1 MSESTEQRI
10 STCTVTDAG
19 PCLKRL
25 AIEVPA
31 DVVTSRINES
41 FDALVSEA
49 ALPGFRKGHAPRG
62 LLEKR
67 FGESVHG
74 ETKSQLVASAYSEA
88 IEEHGIKVVGDPISE
103 SLPDAQLERGQPLKF
118 EVDVEV
124 MPTFEVPELDKLAIK
139 KPVIEVDDKAIA
151 EEIEKICLAEGELDE
166 QETPAAGDYL
176 SGHGIMKAGDETIH
190 DIPGAVVQVPEGD
203 EGMIL
208 GVMVSDFAK
217 QLGKPKAGD
226 EITIKTKGPEHHE
239 VEAVRDQDLVITF
252 KIERIDRIIPAEL
265 DSLLERFG
273 MESKEQLEEAIKNR
287 NEQRAA
293 AEQQSVMRQQV
304 AAHLL
309 KNVEMDLPQRL
320 TAKQTERMLQR
331 KRAELMYRGVDA
343 MEIETNVAK
352 LREASVA
359 EAARETKLF
368 FILNKVAEDRDVQ
381 IQQAEVDG
389 AIAQM
394 AFRQGVRPEGLRQQL
409 IQNKQIGTIVQQVLE
424 HKALDAI
431 ISTAEVEEV
440 SKDEWEKFAKSQ
452 NEA

>member
-31 DVVTSRINES
+31 DVVSDRINES

-124 MPTFEVPELDKLAIK
+124 LPTFEVPELDKLAIK
-139 KPVIEVDDKAIA
+139 KPVIEVNEDVVA
-151 EEIEKICLAEGELDE
+151 EEIEKLCLAEGELDE
-166 QETPAAGDYL
+166 QETPAPGDYL
-176 SGHGIMKAGDETIH
+176 SGHGIMKAGDDVIH
-190 DIPGAVVQVPEGD
+190 DIPGAVVQVPDGD

-217 QLGKPKAGD
+217 QIGKPKAGD
-226 EITIKTKGPEHHE
+226 EIKIKTKGPEHHE
-239 VEAVRDQDLVITF
+239 VEAVRDQDLDISF
-252 KIERIDRIIPAEL
+252 KIERIDRIVPAEL
-265 DSLLERFG
+265 EPLLERFG
-273 MESKEQLEEAIKNR
+273 METKDQLEEAIKTR

-293 AEQQSVMRQQV
+293 TEQQMVMRQQV
-304 AAHLL
+304 ASHLL
-309 KNVEMDLPQRL
+309 KNIEMELPQRL
-320 TAKQTERMLQR
+320 TAKQSERMLQR
-331 KRAELMYRGVDA
+331 KRAELMYRGVDP
-343 MEIETNVAK
+343 MELETNIAK
-352 LREASVA
+352 LREASST
-359 EAARETKLF
+359 EASRETKLF
-368 FILNKVAEDRDVQ
+368 FILNKVAEDRGVQ

-431 ISTAEVEEV
+431 ISTAEIEEV
-440 SKDEWEKFAKSQ
+440 SKDEWEAYAKSQ
-452 NEA
+452 ND

>member
-31 DVVTSRINES
+31 DVVTDRINES

-88 IEEHGIKVVGDPISE
+88 IEEHGLKVIGDPISE
-103 SLPDAQLERGQPLKF
+103 SLPDVALEKGQPLKF
-118 EVDVEV
+118 EVDIEV
-124 MPTFEVPELDKLAIK
+124 LPTFEVPELDKLAIK
-139 KPVIEVDDKAIA
+139 KPVVEVNDKMVA
-151 EEIEKICLAEGELDE
+151 EEIEKLCLAEGELDE
-166 QETPAAGDYL
+166 QETPAAGDYI
-176 SGHGIMKAGDETIH
+176 SGHGIMKAGDEVIH
-190 DIPGAVVQVPEGD
+190 DIPGAVVQLPDGD

-208 GVMVSDFAK
+208 GVMVPNFAK
-217 QLGKPKAGD
+217 QVGKPKAGD
-226 EITIKTKGPEHHE
+226 EINIKTKGPEHHE
-239 VEAVRDQDLVITF
+239 VEAVRGQDLQISF
-252 KIERIDRIIPAEL
+252 KIDRIDRIVPAKIE
-265 DSLLERFG
+265 SLIEQFG
-273 MESKEQLEEAIKNR
+273 METKDQLEEAIKTR
-287 NEQRAA
+287 NEQRAV
-293 AEQQSVMRQQV
+293 AEQQMVMRQQV
-304 AAHLL
+304 ASHLL
-309 KNVEMDLPQRL
+309 KSIEMELPERL
-320 TAKQTERMLQR
+320 TAKQSERMLQR
-331 KRAELMYRGVDA
+331 KRAELMYRGVDP
-343 MEIETNVAK
+343 MELETHIAK
-352 LREASVA
+352 LREASA
-359 EAARETKLF
+359 SEAARETKLF
-368 FILNKVAEDRDVQ
+368 FILNKVAEDRGVQ

-431 ISTAEVEEV
+431 ISTAEIEEV
-440 SKDEWEKFAKSQ
+440 TRDEWEAYAKSQ
-452 NEA
+452 ND